1 MNNQRF
7 SYSRPDTT
15 KNEQG
20 QDSTQVQKITLK
32 EGFEQF
38 KYASE
43 VEGKAEKTLEQ
54 YNYVLGKFIDFLEEG
69 FRLESITPSIVR
81 EFLQSLKNKGL
92 SKATV
97 AIHYRVLRAYFN
109 WLVGEGLLDSAPTDN
124 INEPKTPKKY
134 PRVLKSKQV
143 DKLIEAAKE
152 SKDTWAG
159 FRNYTIT
166 LCFLDMG
173 LRLNE
178 LIKAKMKNL
187 DFSERTLKVHGKGS
201 KERMVFFGFETYKAL
216 RNWTD
221 MREKKNESLDNTI
234 FVSQSGEKLKPRYV
248 EHIISDLQEEA
259 GLNNVKVSPHVLRH
273 TAATLAVENGME
285 TFALKRFFGWESIRT
300 AEKYVHMDGSSVKE
314 SFADSSPVD
323 NLGSDEKNI
332 Q

>member
-1 MNNQRF
+1 MNNYGF
-7 SYSRPDTT
+7 SQSP
-15 KNEQG
+15 
-20 QDSTQVQKITLK
+20 STAGEGAQQTSKVTLK
-32 EGFEQF
+32 EGLEQF

-54 YNYVLGKFIDFLEEG
+54 YSYVLEKFIDFLEED
-69 FRLESITPSIVR
+69 FPLESITPSMVR
-81 EFLQSLKNKGL
+81 EFLQSLKNQGL
-92 SKATV
+92 SKASV
-97 AIHYRVLRAYFN
+97 AIHYRVLRAFFN
-109 WLVGEGLLDSAPTDN
+109 WLVGENLLYSSPTDN

-143 DKLIEAAKE
+143 DKLIQAAKD

-216 RNWTD
+216 RNWAD
-221 MREKKNESLDNTI
+221 MRNKKNEPLDKTI
-234 FVSQSGEKLKPRYV
+234 FISQSGEKLKPRYV
-248 EHIISDLQEEA
+248 EHIISDLQKEA
-259 GLNNVKVSPHVLRH
+259 GLENVKVSPHVLRH

-314 SFADSSPVD
+314 SFSDSSPID
-323 NLGSDEKNI
+323 NLNSDGKDLK
-332 Q
+332 